1 MIMKKLLTEWRKF
14 LKESVENSEENRNRL
29 VAFIA
34 SGLPEDQQPGFIK
47 SETRKMMD
55 DKYFQEQWDAYAE
68 DMLEAGS

>member
-1 MIMKKLLTEWRKF
+1 MKKLLTEWRKF

-29 VAFIA
+29 VTFIA

-55 DKYFQEQWDAYAE
+55 DEYFQEQWDAYAE